1 MPDKLRCFIALDLPE
16 NVVSELKKIQ
26 QDIWKQDVII
36 GKLTEEENIHLT
48 LKFLGS
54 ISSGTLEQV
63 RRKLKHIQFKEFE
76 ASIKEIGIFS
86 PEFVRIIWAK
96 MGGKEVFELQSLI
109 DNALAGLFPKEERF
123 MSHITISRVKSIKDK
138 GKLIEFINRYKLKE
152 IKGKITSFSLVT
164 SELRPEGPIF
174 TVIEKYRL
182 E

>member
-26 QDIWKQDVII
+26 QEIWKQDVII

-54 ISSGTLEQV
+54 ISSGILEQV
-63 RRKLKHIQFKEFE
+63 RRKLKSIKFNSFE
-76 ASIKEIGIFS
+76 ASIKEVGVFS

-109 DNALAGLFPKEERF
+109 DNALSDLFPKEERF
-123 MSHITISRVKSIKDK
+123 MSHITISRVKNIKDK
-138 GKLIEFINRYKLKE
+138 GKLIAFINRYKMEE
-152 IKGKITSFSLVT
+152 IKGKITSFSLIT
-164 SELRPEGPIF
+164 SELRPEGPKF
-174 TVIEKYRL
+174 TVIEKYNL
-182 E
+182 K